1 MKEENWKEGD
11 KGEPQVLISQGRN
24 LVTSKIDKSRNS
36 RIRVLFRNIEAN
48 MSKKIAQGVERGGLW
63 K

>member
-48 MSKKIAQGVERGGLW
+48 MSKK
-63 K
+63 